1 VAEPSY
7 RTLVVDDHEQ
17 WRYFVCSTLR
27 KRPGLLTVGEAADGL
42 EAIYKTQELQPDLI
56 LLDIGL
62 PRLNGIQAAR
72 KIREL
77 SPKSKILFVSEN
89 ASWEIAEAALGT
101 GADGYVLKSSAA
113 SDLLRA
119 VETIL
124 DGGRF
129 VSASLAG
136 QDFADGAHAAAA
148 RLSASFSAPSAA
160 KKGCHAVEFYA
171 GDAALV
177 DGFARFVETA
187 VNRGSAVTFIATE
200 SHQAAVLQRLKADAV
215 DVEAL
220 AKQGRYTSVDVIEA
234 LRAVMGSDG
243 LPDRVRCAE
252 VLGDLVVDSAATGHS
267 RVAACGEFAPFLLN
281 EGRIE
286 AAIQMERLT
295 DEFVREHDIDI
306 FCGYVSDA
314 LPAERSGPIL
324 ERIRL
329 EHSAAHGQ

>member
-1 VAEPSY
+1 VAEPGY

-17 WRYFVCSTLR
+17 WRSFVCSTLR
-27 KRPGLLTVGEAADGL
+27 KRPGLLMVGEAKDGL
-42 EAIYKTQELQPDLI
+42 EAVYKTQELQPDLI

-62 PRLNGIQAAR
+62 PKLNGIQAAR

-77 SPKSKILFVSEN
+77 SPKSKILFLTEN
-89 ASWEIAEAALGT
+89 SSWEIAEAALRT
-101 GADGYVLKSSAA
+101 GADGYVLKSAAA
-113 SDLLRA
+113 SDLLHA

-124 DGGRF
+124 QGGWF
-129 VSASLAG
+129 VSASVAG
-136 QDFADGAHAAAA
+136 PDFAGGMNAAAA
-148 RLSASFSAPSAA
+148 WHPTSNAA
-160 KKGCHAVEFYA
+160 TKGCHAVEFYA

-200 SHQAAVLQRLKADAV
+200 SHRAAVLQRLKADAV

-220 AKQGRYTSVDVIEA
+220 AKQGRYTSVDVVEA

-243 LPDRVRCAE
+243 LPDPVRCAT
-252 VLGDLVVDSAATGHS
+252 VLGDVIAEFAAAGHS
-267 RVAACGEFAPFLLN
+267 RVAACGEFAPVLLN
-281 EGRIE
+281 AGRVE
-286 AAIQMERLT
+286 AAIRMEHLT
-295 DEFVREHDIDI
+295 DEFAREHDIDI

-314 LPAERSGPIL
+314 FPAEQSGPIL